1 MGSRRMAFGILS
13 LGLFGFGVLI
23 LAVGLQGFTCV
34 QLASI
39 NVGASPAASLNPV
52 AEFLLS
58 SGM

>member
-1 MGSRRMAFGILS
+1 MAFGILS